1 VTDGILVYQQIR
13 ALIESGA
20 LTSTPAI
27 APTQIQPSS
36 LDLRL
41 ATRGYRVRSGFLPET
56 VRVADRL
63 EEMTL
68 YTFDLTDGA
77 VLEKG
82 HCYIVP
88 LLERIA
94 QPLPQLIRANPKSS
108 TGRLDLFTR
117 LLADRC
123 GRFETVPPGY
133 TGPLYLEIVPRSFP
147 VRVRTGLSLCQ
158 IRFSEGNSLLGDDE
172 LRAEH
177 LRSPLLFDDRGTPLP
192 VERLRLDRG
201 LMMGVA
207 TRQDRDI
214 QGPIGYVAKRYT
226 GVVDMEHE
234 AGHAA
239 AAFFDALP
247 EPHDGRLIVAP
258 EEFYIF
264 ASKER
269 VRVPRHLAAEMAA
282 YDVGIGELRTNYAGF
297 FDNGFGGEHGTR
309 AVLEVRP
316 HDVPFLLE
324 DGQVFFKLEFLRT
337 QEVPEVV
344 YGDRR
349 LSSHYQGQA
358 LKLSKHFR

>member
-1 VTDGILVYQQIR
+1 VTDGILVYQQIQ
-13 ALIESGA
+13 ALIDSGA
-20 LTSTPAI
+20 LVSTPAI
-27 APTQIQPSS
+27 ASTQIQPSS

-41 ATRGYRVRSGFLPET
+41 ATRGYRVRSGFLPEN

-63 EEMTL
+63 EDVTL
-68 YTFDLTDGA
+68 YAFDLTDGA

-94 QPLPQLIRANPKSS
+94 KPLPQLIRANPKSS

-117 LLADRC
+117 LLADNC

-158 IRFSEGNSLLGDDE
+158 IRFSEGQCVLTDDE

-177 LRSPLLFDDRGTPLP
+177 AQSPLLFDDRGEPLP
-192 VERLRLDRG
+192 DRRLRIDRG
-201 LMMGVA
+201 LMMGIA
-207 TRQDRDI
+207 LRNDRDI
-214 QGPIGYVAKRYT
+214 KGPVGYVARRYT
-226 GVVDMEHE
+226 GIVDMQEE
-234 AGHAA
+234 AGHDM
-239 AAFFDALP
+239 DAYFESLP
-247 EPHDGRLIVAP
+247 EPRDGRFIVEP

-269 VRVPRHLAAEMAA
+269 IRVPAHLAAEMVA

-297 FDNGFGGEHGTR
+297 FDNGFGGDQGTR

-324 DGQVFFKLEFLRT
+324 DGQVFFKLEFFRT
-337 QEVPEVV
+337 QQMPQVV

-349 LSSHYQGQA
+349 LSSHYQGQG

>member
-1 VTDGILVYQQIR
+1 MSGILVYQQIR

-20 LTSTPAI
+20 LMSTPAI
-27 APTQIQPSS
+27 SPAQIQPSS

-41 ATRGYRVRSGFLPET
+41 ATRGYRVRSCFLPEQ

-82 HCYIVP
+82 HCYIIP
-88 LLERIA
+88 LLERIEK
-94 QPLPQLIRANPKSS
+94 PLPYGIRANPKSS

-123 GRFETVPPGY
+123 GRFESVPAGY
-133 TGPLYLEIVPRSFP
+133 TGPLFLEIMPRSFP

-158 IRFSEGNSLLGDDE
+158 IRFSDGESEMSDEE
-172 LRAEH
+172 LRAEYERH
-177 LRSPLLFDDRGTPLP
+177 PLLFDDRGEHIPIEH
-192 VERLRLDRG
+192 VRFDRG
-201 LMMGVA
+201 LCMGVA
-207 TRQDRDI
+207 TRCDRDI
-214 QGPIGYVAKRYT
+214 KGPVGYVARRYS
-226 GVVDMEHE
+226 GIVDTAEIGAHDPNSWFE
-234 AGHAA
+234 PI
-239 AAFFDALP
+239 P
-247 EPHDGRLIVAP
+247 EPADGRLIVEP

-269 VRVPRHLAAEMAA
+269 VRIPRHLAAEMAA

-297 FDNGFGGEHGTR
+297 FDNGFGGDHGTR

-324 DGQVFFKLEFLRT
+324 DGQVFFKLTFFRT
-337 QEVPEVV
+337 LEEPEIA
-344 YGDRR
+344 YGDGP
-349 LSSHYQGQA
+349 LGSHYQGQG
-358 LKLSKHFR
+358 LKLSKHFRT

>member
-1 VTDGILVYQQIR
+1 MAGILVYQQIR

-20 LTSTPAI
+20 LVSMPAI
-27 APTQIQPSS
+27 APAQIQPSS

-41 ATRGYRVRSGFLPET
+41 ATRGYRVRSGFLPEH

-68 YTFDLTDGA
+68 YAFDLTDGA

-88 LLERIA
+88 LLERIER
-94 QPLPQLIRANPKSS
+94 PLPYGIRANPKSS

-123 GRFETVPPGY
+123 GRFETVPAGY
-133 TGPLYLEIVPRSFP
+133 TGPLFLEIVPRSFP

-158 IRFSEGNSLLGDDE
+158 IRFSDGDAELSDAE
-172 LRAEH
+172 LRAEYQ
-177 LRSPLLFDDRGTPLP
+177 RAPLLFDDQGRPLAIEK
-192 VERLRLDRG
+192 VRFDRG
-201 LMMGVA
+201 LCMGVA
-207 TRQDRDI
+207 LRKDKDL
-214 QGPIGYVAKRYT
+214 QGPVAYLARRYA
-226 GVVDMEHE
+226 GIVDTAQEGAHQ
-234 AGHAA
+234 ADLY
-239 AAFFDALP
+239 F
-247 EPHDGRLIVAP
+247 EPIAETADGRLIVEP

-297 FDNGFGGEHGTR
+297 FDNGFGGERGTR

-324 DGQVFFKLEFLRT
+324 DGQVFFKLNFFRT
-337 QEVPEVV
+337 LEDPEIV

-349 LSSHYQGQA
+349 LSSHYQGQG
-358 LKLSKHFR
+358 LKLSKHFRL